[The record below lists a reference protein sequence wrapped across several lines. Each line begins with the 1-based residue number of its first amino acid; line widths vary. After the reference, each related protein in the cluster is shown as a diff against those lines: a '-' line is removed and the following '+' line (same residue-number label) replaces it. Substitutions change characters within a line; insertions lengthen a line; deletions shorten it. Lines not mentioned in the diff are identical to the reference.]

1 MNIFTTSI
9 LYCKQDKVPQELLLQ
24 TTVLRVISES
34 NAPKPLKSSP
44 SVKPTIG
51 YFSSGSEMPVR
62 QNSEHQCCTQKMSW
76 KWPLCVCVSKDISNA
91 GRFLEVFLHLHFF
104 MQWLLTRWQKMT
116 AHCQDLEAVK
126 LALSLSPFCVPV
138 KWEFPDSI
146 WRAQI
151 SLRPTN
157 EQRALWEKRAR
168 LTAQTGKCGTGTT
181 MFSSVCKTL
190 FLFFF
195 FCFKP
200 TVWCNF
206 LLGRPLQTKAALP
219 PHHFRDRIYCCS
231 LGAEPSA
238 SEDSVWMTSQLC
250 NRPILKNMVCVYLWG
265 NIWNDR
271 CWCGSKCSAFSW
283 IVFNDSRV
291 NCFLC
296 LSHRVSP
303 QNGILK
309 LRNWKNKIKRFSWWQ
324 KSLKSFLYLTA
335 L

>member
-1 MNIFTTSI
+1 
-9 LYCKQDKVPQELLLQ
+9 
-24 TTVLRVISES
+24 
-34 NAPKPLKSSP
+34 
-44 SVKPTIG
+44 
-51 YFSSGSEMPVR
+51 
-62 QNSEHQCCTQKMSW
+62 
-76 KWPLCVCVSKDISNA
+76 
-91 GRFLEVFLHLHFF
+91 
-104 MQWLLTRWQKMT
+104 MT

-168 LTAQTGKCGTGTT
+168 FTAQTGKCGTGTT

-195 FCFKP
+195 LVSNQQSDATSCLAGLSKP
-200 TVWCNF
+200 KLPSHLTTSGTGFTVARWEQSRVPLRTLFGWPLSYVTDQFWKTWC
-206 LLGRPLQTKAALP
+206 
-219 PHHFRDRIYCCS
+219 
-231 LGAEPSA
+231 
-238 SEDSVWMTSQLC
+238 
-250 NRPILKNMVCVYLWG
+250 VCVYLWG
-265 NIWNDR
+265 NIWNDG

-309 LRNWKNKIKRFSWWQ
+309 LRNWRNKIKRFSWWQ